1 MKKSRIVIIGLGYW
15 GPNLLRN
22 FNSLGVVTAAFDLDR
37 SRLEK
42 FEESYNNIYFDTD
55 WESYIKNKKN
65 SVDAIVIATPP
76 DTHYD
81 IALECLKHD
90 KHVFI
95 EKPMTLNVGEAENL
109 IVLAERKKKILMVGH
124 TFLYTPEVRKIK
136 EIIEA
141 GELGNV
147 QYIHASRLNLGKF
160 QKANVVADLSP
171 HDISI
176 FNYLLDDRIKSV
188 FSQGYSFV
196 DKEVIEVAFVTFEY
210 EKGAVCNLHL
220 SWLDPL
226 KERTTTIVGDKKM
239 LVYDMMAEEKIK
251 IYDKGVD
258 ILNDTSDYGRYM
270 LSYRHGDIWSPHTDV
285 WEPLALECKH
295 FVDCI
300 EGKDDLLTNGY
311 NGREVVRGLVAAL
324 ESLKTNKRIFI

>member
-1 MKKSRIVIIGLGYW
+1 MKETKIAIIGLGYW

-22 FNSLGVVTAAFDLDR
+22 FNNLGVVQYAFDLDPQKIK
-37 SRLEK
+37 K
-42 FEESYNNIYFDTD
+42 FSSNPAYSHIKFGTSYKQVITD
-55 WESYIKNKKN
+55 KKLTA
-65 SVDAIVIATPP
+65 VVVATPP

-81 IALECLKHD
+81 VALECLKHS

-95 EKPMTLNVGEAENL
+95 EKPMTLDVEESENL
-109 IVLAERKKKILMVGH
+109 IVLAERKKKLLMVGH

-136 EIIEA
+136 EIIDA
-141 GELGNV
+141 GELGTV

-160 QKANVVADLSP
+160 QRSNVVADLSP

-176 FNYLLDDRIKSV
+176 FNYLLDDKIKSV

-196 DKEVIEVAFVTFEY
+196 DKKVIEVAFVTFEY

-226 KERTTTIVGDKKM
+226 KKRTTTIVGDKKM
-239 LVYDMMAEEKIK
+239 LVYDMMAEEKLK

-258 ILNDTSDYGRYM
+258 ILEDTSDYGKYM

-295 FVDCI
+295 FIDCI
-300 EGKDDLLTNGY
+300 EGKDELLTNGY
-311 NGREVVRGLVAAL
+311 NGRDVVQGLVAAL
-324 ESLKTNKRIFI
+324 DSLELGEKVCL